1 MHSCDQC
8 GTKFTRKNN
17 LTRHVK
23 EGRCKY
29 VSAKK
34 SQSPNNMKSHAKED
48 SWFTPRLHFNAEKI
62 RAPSSVTYT
71 AGQKRSLYPPLL
83 LLGSLKP
90 RPPKNPKI
98 QALLDEIV
106 DDGIAHSPPSPPPS
120 PASTS
125 IYVASTQHIRSIYQQ
140 H

>member
-8 GTKFTRKNN
+8 GTKFT
-17 LTRHVK
+17 LHAK

-34 SQSPNNMKSHAKED
+34 SQSPNNMKSHTKED
-48 SWFTPRLHFNAEKI
+48 FWFTPRLHFNAEKI
-62 RAPSSVTYT
+62 RAPSSVTHT
-71 AGQKRSLYPPLL
+71 AGQKSSLYPPLL
-83 LLGSLKP
+83 LLGGTKP
-90 RPPKNPKI
+90 RPPKNQKI

-106 DDGIAHSPPSPPPS
+106 DDGIAHPPPPLPS

-125 IYVASTQHIRSIYQQ
+125 IYAASTSIYAASTQHLRSIYQ
-140 H
+140 HH